1 MLTRVV
7 LWEMTSTH
15 SIGNAATHRRD
26 KNDAAAIAE
35 TRHLSS
41 SSLGGVKDAV
51 AINVNDLLEFLCV
64 VF

>member
-1 MLTRVV
+1 
-7 LWEMTSTH
+7 MTSTH

-35 TRHLSS
+35 MRHLST
-41 SSLGGVKDAV
+41 SSLGGVKNAI

-64 VF
+64 IF